1 MILQQSNIWY
11 IMRCDVS
18 ADNSM
23 TMEVGAEAQQGADT
37 AVAETEAQQITQA
50 QIATLTQVT
59 MSTRSLFTNPCDHFR
74 LVILQLSQDQ
84 SYDSSCLWHWM

>member
-1 MILQQSNIWY
+1 
-11 IMRCDVS
+11 
-18 ADNSM
+18 M

-59 MSTRSLFTNPCDHFR
+59 MSS
-74 LVILQLSQDQ
+74 QLGYIAVSG
-84 SYDSSCLWHWM
+84 CVTE

>member
-1 MILQQSNIWY
+1 
-11 IMRCDVS
+11 
-18 ADNSM
+18 M

-59 MSTRSLFTNPCDHFR
+59 MSSPCDH
-74 LVILQLSQDQ
+74 V
-84 SYDSSCLWHWM
+84 SSVT